1 MDRYRIIG
9 ERIKRNRHKK
19 QITQAQLAEALY
31 VSAQAV
37 SNWERGVTPPDIDN
51 LCKLSEFFEVSADA
65 LLGIHQETGKRV
77 MIGIDGGGTKTE
89 FVLFTET
96 GEILKRLKLPQSNPN
111 DIGIDKCCSLISE
124 GIDVLMEYAPDVQ
137 AIFGGIAGCAS
148 GDNAEKLRNFL
159 KRRYRSIEI
168 WIDTDGVNA
177 LSYIGDSRKSMALI
191 CGTGSVMFV
200 RENGKKHRIGG
211 WGYLFDEAGSA
222 YDIGKEAVRVA
233 LAELDGMGPKSII
246 TTYLKEQM
254 RGDIW
259 ENLSMIYE
267 KGKAY
272 IASFTPLVFQAAMN
286 QDEIACDIL
295 KKNAEYLARM
305 VVTAKEKYDCGNTI
319 VVCGGVWEHYVD
331 LFLPM
336 VKKYLPKEI
345 EFVFPKLPPIY
356 GACVEC
362 CHLMNIEV
370 DQNFYNTFYNEY
382 NRIKR

>member
-9 ERIKRNRHKK
+9 EKIKKNRHKK

-51 LCKLSEFFEVSADA
+51 LCKLSEFFEVSADS
-65 LLGIHQETGKRV
+65 LLGIHHETEKRV
-77 MIGIDGGGTKTE
+77 LIGIDGGGTKTE

-111 DIGIDKCCSLISE
+111 DIGFDKCCALISE
-124 GIDVLMEYAPDVQ
+124 GIDVLLEYAPDVQ

-148 GDNAEKLRNFL
+148 GNNAERLTSFL
-159 KRRYRSIEI
+159 KRRYKSLEV

-177 LSYIGDSRKSMALI
+177 LSYIGDAQESMALI

-200 RENGKKHRIGG
+200 REKGKNHRIGG

-222 YDIGKEAVRVA
+222 YDIGKEAIRVA
-233 LAELDGMGPKSII
+233 LAEMDKMGPESII
-246 TTYLKEQM
+246 TKHLKEQM
-254 RGDIW
+254 KGDVW
-259 ENLSMIYE
+259 TNLSMIYE
-267 KGKAY
+267 KGKTY
-272 IASFTPLVFQAAMN
+272 IASLAPLVFQAA
-286 QDEIACDIL
+286 QEGDSIAHDIL
-295 KKNAEYLARM
+295 EKNAEHLAKM
-305 VVTAKEKYDCGNTI
+305 IMTARQNYSCGNTV
-319 VVCGGVWEHYVD
+319 VVCGGIWEHNEEM
-331 LFLPM
+331 FLPM
-336 VKKYLPKEI
+336 VKNKLSKDI
-345 EFVFPKLPPIY
+345 RFVFPKMPPIY

-362 CHLMNIEV
+362 CRLMRIKV
-370 DQNFYNTFYNEY
+370 DQEFYDTFYNDY